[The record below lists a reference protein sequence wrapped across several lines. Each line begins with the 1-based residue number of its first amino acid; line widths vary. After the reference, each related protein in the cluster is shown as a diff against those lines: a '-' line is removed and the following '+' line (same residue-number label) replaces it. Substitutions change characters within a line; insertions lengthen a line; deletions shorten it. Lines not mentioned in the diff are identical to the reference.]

1 MTPLLT
7 AFEVAATVAVLLVM
21 LAHQLVAARSD
32 TGQAGRRWTA
42 LSAVTVVAFAVAV
55 AIRLSSAL

>member
-7 AFEVAATVAVLLVM
+7 AFEVAATFAALLVM

-32 TGQAGRRWTA
+32 TGRAGRRWNA
-42 LSAVTVVAFAVAV
+42 LAAMAVAVFAVAV
-55 AIRLSSAL
+55 AMRLSPAL